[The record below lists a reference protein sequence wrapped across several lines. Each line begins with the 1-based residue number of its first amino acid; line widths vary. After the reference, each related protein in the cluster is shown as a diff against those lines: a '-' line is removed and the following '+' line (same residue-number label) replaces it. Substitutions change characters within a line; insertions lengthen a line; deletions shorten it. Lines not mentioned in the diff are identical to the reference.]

1 MKSLTLFL
9 AFLMATPVFAND
21 VCLKK
26 AMGFAGNAYFSEM
39 GTVQGSEGPDFTGTF
54 LKQSGS
60 RLTYK
65 VFIFDNNE
73 DGETWTSKY
82 LVVIDYK
89 NQKCQKVSVENI
101 GVETDIVD

>member
-1 MKSLTLFL
+1 MKFVLLSCLVFL
-9 AFLMATPVFAND
+9 STNVFANNT
-21 VCLKK
+21 CLNK

-39 GTVQGSEGPDFTGTF
+39 GTIQGSEGPEFSGTF
-54 LKQSGS
+54 LKQSGN

-65 VFIFDNNE
+65 IFIFDNNE

-82 LVVIDYK
+82 LVVVDYK
-89 NQKCQKVSVENI
+89 NKKCQKVSVENI